1 MDDVLLAK
9 KRAQIHE
16 DIEANTYEVS
26 NNNFRR
32 WIQSISGG
40 KRQRL
45 ALARALIGKPIYLVA
60 RRGDCALDT
69 VTERKI
75 DDAIQQ
81 LNYTKL

>member
-1 MDDVLLAK
+1 MPK
-9 KRAQIHE
+9 KEHRYMKILRLIPMRYQTIISE
-16 DIEANTYEVS
+16 GGS
-26 NNNFRR
+26 NL
-32 WIQSISGG
+32 SGG

-45 ALARALIGKPIYLVA
+45 ALARALIGKPFYLVA